1 MEEGGGSFLDIVFT
15 GCYNDGV
22 DEFGHEK
29 RNERAFQYW
38 VVLISILETKSVN
51 IVPRAYL
58 CKIGFFECCE
68 LMSSTKHMC
77 VELRV

>member
-38 VVLISILETKSVN
+38 VVLISILETKSV
-51 IVPRAYL
+51 ILFQGRIFVRLVFLSAV
-58 CKIGFFECCE
+58 
-68 LMSSTKHMC
+68 S
-77 VELRV
+77 